1 MKNRMKLRKSI
12 GKISSFLRDLKKP
25 YRGATSIRSS
35 LRRAGM
41 FPSST
46 KVGAGGSYIR
56 RSLPQQI
63 LHKRNHR
70 DNQIVQGPINK

>member
-1 MKNRMKLRKSI
+1 MKLRKTL
-12 GKISSFLRDLKKP
+12 GKVSTFIRGLKKP
-25 YRGATSIRSS
+25 YRGATSMRSS
-35 LRRAGM
+35 MRRAGLY
-41 FPSST
+41 PSST